1 MTAKKKIML
10 IDDDDA
16 VVRYLVVKLS
26 RMYEV
31 VSTTDPL
38 KAVGIAKRDRPD
50 VILCDIDMP
59 EMSGGEVAA
68 ALSEDPATAFIPV
81 IYLTALVS
89 PEETRDLSGQV
100 GGRPGVSKRAP
111 LSELVKTIDEVTP
124 GSSGP
129 VEESE

>member
-1 MTAKKKIML
+1 MTARKKIML

-26 RMYEV
+26 RMYDV

-38 KAVGIAKRDRPD
+38 KAVAVAKRERPD
-50 VILCDIDMP
+50 LVLCDIDMP
-59 EMSGGEVAA
+59 EMSGGEVAS

-81 IYLTALVS
+81 VYLTALVS
-89 PEETRDLSGQV
+89 PAETRDLSGQV

-111 LSELVKTIDEVTP
+111 LAELMKVIDEMTP

-129 VEESE
+129 LDEAA